1 MAFEMEKKFVQGR
14 NGDDFDVRDE
24 FGLGVIVDWKENGF
38 KTELLGGFD
47 EVDDAT
53 DWADGAFEGELAE
66 EDGIGWNVLLLEL
79 M

>member
-24 FGLGVIVDWKENGF
+24 SSLSVIVDWKENGF